1 MFTITNDKKTKDL
14 FKKFYEEIR
23 NIKYDV
29 NYNEKIFDSGWYL
42 DCSKSK
48 CIQYIL
54 FNEVTN
60 EKIIGNLL
68 FILSN
73 IDNIIDKS
81 NFDYKMTD
89 LYGIL
94 ERYEIIKNI
103 KKINGVR
110 IYDFK
115 KIYDVV
121 SNNNFDV
128 NINLNNK
135 LLEVNSLEFEKHN
148 IIGFNDF
155 YEYIG
160 TYFDLWG
167 VNCFNLYFK
176 NTQQENYVK
185 PKPITKL
192 QSVINQSK
200 KDNYCNIEIRV

>member
-1 MFTITNDKKTKDL
+1 MLTITNDKTTKEL
-14 FKKFYEEIR
+14 FKNFYEEMR

-29 NYNEKIFDSGWYL
+29 NFNEKIFDSGRYL

-54 FNEVTN
+54 INEITN

-81 NFDYKMTD
+81 NFDYEMTD
-89 LYGIL
+89 LYSIL

-103 KKINGVR
+103 KKINGIKV
-110 IYDFK
+110 YDFK

-121 SNNNFDV
+121 KNNNFDV
-128 NINLNNK
+128 NVSLNDK
-135 LLEVNSLEFEKHN
+135 SLDINSLEFEKHN

-160 TYFDLWG
+160 NYFNLYG

-176 NTQQENYVK
+176 NTHGDKYIK
-185 PKPITKL
+185 PKPITKI
-192 QSVINQSK
+192 QSVINKSK
-200 KDNYCNIEIRV
+200 KDNFCNIQIRV

>member
-1 MFTITNDKKTKDL
+1 MLTINNDKSTKDL
-14 FKKFYEEIR
+14 FEKLYEEMR

-29 NYNEKIFDSGWYL
+29 NFNDKIFDSGRYL

-54 FNEVTN
+54 INQKTN

-68 FILSN
+68 YILSN
-73 IDNIIDKS
+73 MDNIIDKS
-81 NFDYKMTD
+81 NFEYEMTD
-89 LYGIL
+89 LYGVL

-103 KKINGVR
+103 KKLNDVK

-121 SNNNFDV
+121 KNNNFDV
-128 NINLNNK
+128 NINLNDIS
-135 LLEVNSLEFEKHN
+135 LDINSLDFEKHN

-160 TYFDLWG
+160 NYFNIDG
-167 VNCFNLYFK
+167 INCFNLYFK
-176 NTQQENYVK
+176 TDRYLK
-185 PKPITKL
+185 PKPVTKI
-192 QSVINQSK
+192 QSVINKSK
-200 KDNYCNIEIRV
+200 KYNYCNIQISV